1 MFSLPRVLMSR
12 QELRTSDPKMK
23 LQCLIMEGSS
33 SRIEPFADLL
43 SLSLSHHSASIRP
56 WTQPCQGHTGA
67 LPISISV
74 AFSQKPKLR
83 PPTHVPASTHLTLL
97 LRLPLSPPPPP
108 RLCWTC
114 LHSCFSSLG
123 TTYRPHPGPDQNLIL
138 EKWATWEQYTSVL
151 FTTRGWLLRNLQ
163 NPLQNGNA
171 EPLVQKLLRISRWH
185 QPSVKA

>member
-1 MFSLPRVLMSR
+1 MFKVSQAVLMSR

-33 SRIEPFADLL
+33 STTEPFADLL

-74 AFSQKPKLR
+74 AFSQKPELL
-83 PPTHVPASTHLTLL
+83 PPTHVPASKHLTLL
-97 LRLPLSPPPPP
+97 LRLPLPPPPP
-108 RLCWTC
+108 PGTISASLLLPSPPPSLLCWTC

-123 TTYRPHPGPDQNLIL
+123 TIYPAPPRPGPKSNPRKMSYMRTIHVCFVPHSGL
-138 EKWATWEQYTSVL
+138 AT
-151 FTTRGWLLRNLQ
+151 
-163 NPLQNGNA
+163 
-171 EPLVQKLLRISRWH
+171 
-185 QPSVKA
+185 